1 MDVIYIISGFGVGA
15 LVGLTG
21 VGGGALMTP
30 LLIFGFG
37 ISPAVAVGTD
47 LMFAAI
53 TKANGVWT
61 HARQGSVE
69 WPVVRRLLL
78 GSLPAALLTLFALR
92 QADLQNGFAQDVMT
106 TTLGIALIVSAA
118 ALIFRRRLAQ
128 GSAAVNQAEGAAG
141 RKTRIATVFTGAVL
155 GVLVTLT
162 SVGAGAL
169 GAAVLFWLYP
179 RLKATRVVGTD
190 LAHAVPL
197 ATVAG
202 IGHWQL
208 GTVDWVLLGSLLIGS
223 LPGIYV
229 GSRLS
234 ARVPEV
240 WLRSVL
246 ASLLLVIGVRLM
258 A

>member
-1 MDVIYIISGFGVGA
+1 MDAIFMISGFAVGL

-37 ISPAVAVGTD
+37 VTPAVAVGTD

-69 WPVVRRLLL
+69 WPVVGRLAL
-78 GSLPAALLTLFALR
+78 GSLPAALLTLLVLR
-92 QADLQNGFAQDVMT
+92 QVDVSSAVVQEVMV
-106 TTLGIALIVSAA
+106 TTLGLALIVSAI
-118 ALIFRRRLAQ
+118 ALLFRRRLVQ
-128 GSAAVNQAEGAAG
+128 GSESVSQQPGGAENKAHVM
-141 RKTRIATVFTGAVL
+141 TVLTGVVL

-169 GAAVLFWLYP
+169 GAAALFWLYP
-179 RLKATRVVGTD
+179 RMKAARVVGTD

-208 GTVDWVLLGSLLIGS
+208 GAVDWVLLGSLLIGS

-234 ARVPEV
+234 IRVPEV
-240 WLRSVL
+240 WLRGMLV
-246 ASLLLVIGVRLM
+246 SLLVVIGLRLV